1 MGFPEGKNDW
11 IKIMAFIIRLIE
23 IIGKTFFG
31 ANPNGADKPGK
42 K

>member
-1 MGFPEGKNDW
+1 MSFPEGRADW
-11 IKIMAFIIRLIE
+11 IKIMAFLIRLVE

-31 ANPNGADKPGK
+31 ANPNGNAKPGK